1 VNTKNPNRLPLLLI
15 AAEEDRTIVPSL
27 VRATYGTQ
35 RRTPSVTT
43 FKSFLGRSHFL
54 MAEPA
59 REEVAA
65 YAIQWASEHA
75 RYIELNS
82 SQDGIDY
89 GPDVAVR
96 N

>member
-1 VNTKNPNRLPLLLI
+1 VNTKKSNPGPLLLI
-15 AAEEDRTIVPSL
+15 AAAEDRTIVL
-27 VRATYGTQ
+27 TKVRATYETQ
-35 RRTPSVTT
+35 RRVPSVTT

-59 REEVAA
+59 WEEVAA

-82 SQDGIDY
+82 SQNGIDY